1 MKKLLVLFIGL
12 TVFSSCTPK
21 VDVSKIDAL
30 NGYWQINKA
39 VNADDD
45 KKEYPVNEVYD
56 YYDIKDKAGF
66 HKKVTWQP
74 DGTFLVNNLQDKIK
88 VIVEKE
94 KVFIEFSSEY
104 GKYSEELESISNNE
118 MVLVAK
124 DQTKFYY
131 KKVVLET
138 TK

>member
-1 MKKLLVLFIGL
+1 MKKIIVLFIGL
-12 TVFSSCTPK
+12 AVFSSCSQK
-21 VDVSKIDAL
+21 IDVSKIDAI

-56 YYDIKDKAGF
+56 YYSIKDKVGF

-74 DGTFLVNNLQDKIK
+74 DGTFLVNDLQDKVKIT
-88 VIVEKE
+88 VEKE

-104 GKYSEELESISNNE
+104 GKYTEELESISNEE
-118 MVLVAK
+118 MILVAK
-124 DQTKFYY
+124 DQTKFFY

-138 TK
+138 AK